1 MRMARMQIYL
11 PDELHRAVQ
20 ELGLKISELAQDAV
34 RREVRRREIDAE
46 TDAYLAEIDAEYGP
60 PTDAEVD
67 AARRWLDRALAEAQ
81 AIADANRAR
90 RTPADA

>member
-1 MRMARMQIYL
+1 M
-11 PDELHRAVQ
+11 Q

-60 PTDAEVD
+60 PTDADVE
-67 AARRWLDRALAEAQ
+67 AAHRWLDRALAEAQ
-81 AIADANRAR
+81 AIADRNQAR
-90 RTPADA
+90 RSAAEA